1 MTFVDCNYQMKI
13 LNYFTNFYIFVVH
26 NIGYDLLKS
35 TSLFIVIF
43 VSIFFFINFFFII
56 KYFFQNF
63 KNDFCLLWAVKWLSS
78 SSGNLWNNSNLT
90 ILQILLCLK
99 LVTWWYEGMPTIYN
113 KTCFLEY
120 ACINVYNCIFQFKL
134 MLELEDLF
142 NISGCELTYMYI

>member
-1 MTFVDCNYQMKI
+1 MQLPNENFKLFHEFLHICCTQYRIWFVKKHFIIYCY
-13 LNYFTNFYIFVVH
+13 LCVYF
-26 NIGYDLLKS
+26 
-35 TSLFIVIF
+35 
-43 VSIFFFINFFFII
+43 FFFINFFFII

-134 MLELEDLF
+134 MLELEDLY